1 MDYTQWTRDALIGKI
16 DELSLLS
23 TQLLR
28 EKQQETRLEYD
39 WTGNLG
45 HWYWNIKTNTVTF
58 NPLKLTTLGYEMPA
72 ESEPVPYQFFTDKL
86 HPDDYDAAMTAMRN
100 HLQGKNHVYEIE
112 YRIQAKDGS
121 YHWFYDRGKITEYD
135 LEGKPLFL
143 AGIVFDITEKKRNEE
158 HLKKENTI
166 LAEQSTTDSLTGL
179 KNHRTSIEHLRSA
192 LQISRYTGKPLSL
205 AMLDLDFFK
214 KVNDAHDHLAG
225 DAVLV
230 ETASII
236 KRTIRDS
243 DLAGRYG
250 GEEFILIFENAPLST
265 AREICERIRAGVES
279 AVFDKGITITISGGV
294 CEYRGESITEF
305 IESADEN
312 LYEAKRAGRNRIV

>member
-1 MDYTQWTRDALIGKI
+1 MDYTQWTRDALIGRI
-16 DELSLLS
+16 DELVLLS

-28 EKQQETRLEYD
+28 EKNQETRLDYD

-58 NPLKLTTLGYEMPA
+58 NPLKLTTLGYDAPEDSTPI
-72 ESEPVPYQFFTDKL
+72 PYQFFTEKL
-86 HPDDYDAAMTAMRN
+86 HPDDFEATMAAMKN
-100 HLQGKNHVYEIE
+100 HLQGKTHVYEVE

-121 YHWFYDRGKITEYD
+121 YRWFYDRGKITRYD
-135 LEGKPLFL
+135 NDGKPLFL
-143 AGIVFDITEKKRNEE
+143 AGIVFDITDKKLNEE
-158 HLKKENTI
+158 HLKNENSL

-192 LQISRYTGKPLSL
+192 RQISRYTGKPLSL
-205 AMLDLDFFK
+205 AMLDLDSFK
-214 KVNDAHDHLAG
+214 EINDTHGHLAG

-230 ETASII
+230 EIAGII
-236 KRTIRDS
+236 KKTIRDS

-250 GEEFILIFENAPLST
+250 GDEFILVFENATLST
-265 AREICERIRAGVES
+265 ARDICERIRTGVES
-279 AVFDKGITITISGGV
+279 AALDKGMPVTISGGV

-305 IESADEN
+305 IEAADGN

>member
-1 MDYTQWTRDALIGKI
+1 MDYTQWTRDALIGRI
-16 DELSLLS
+16 DELTLLS

-28 EKQQETRLEYD
+28 EKNQETRLDYD

-58 NPLKLTTLGYEMPA
+58 NPLKLTALGYDMP
-72 ESEPVPYQFFTDKL
+72 EDSTPVPYQFFTEKL
-86 HPDDYDAAMTAMRN
+86 HPDDYEATMTAMRN
-100 HLQGKNHVYEIE
+100 HLQGKTHVYEVE

-121 YHWFYDRGKITEYD
+121 YRWFYDRGKITKYD
-135 LEGKPLFL
+135 PEGKPLFL
-143 AGIVFDITEKKRNEE
+143 AGIVFDITEKKLNEENLRNENS
-158 HLKKENTI
+158 L

-192 LQISRYTGKPLSL
+192 RQISRYTGKPLSL
-205 AMLDLDFFK
+205 AMLDLDSFK
-214 KVNDAHDHLAG
+214 EINDTHGHLAG

-230 ETASII
+230 EIAGII
-236 KRTIRDS
+236 KKTIRDS

-250 GEEFILIFENAPLST
+250 GDEFILVFENAPLST
-265 AREICERIRAGVES
+265 ARDICERIRTGVES
-279 AVFDKGITITISGGV
+279 AALDEGISITISGGV

-305 IESADEN
+305 IEAADGN
-312 LYEAKRAGRNRIV
+312 LYEAKRTGKNRIV